1 MVEELI
7 NAYMQQKEFEIFKS
21 LDFNMS
27 APTGSDILYCALKL
41 AKKDFN
47 FQNLYNFVS
56 KLSIRHIYG
65 QDYD

>member
-1 MVEELI
+1 VEELI

-27 APTGSDILYCALKL
+27 AATGSDILYCALKL

-47 FQNLYNFVS
+47 F
-56 KLSIRHIYG
+56 
-65 QDYD
+65 